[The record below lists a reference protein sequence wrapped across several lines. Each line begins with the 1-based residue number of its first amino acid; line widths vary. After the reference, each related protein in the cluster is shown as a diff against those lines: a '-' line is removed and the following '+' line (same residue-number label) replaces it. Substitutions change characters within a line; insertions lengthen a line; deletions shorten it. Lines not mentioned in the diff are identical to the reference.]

1 MRLGR
6 DDAPDG
12 VKACCP
18 DFYSRWQPSRP

>member
-12 VKACCP
+12 VK
-18 DFYSRWQPSRP
+18 SVLSGLSGRSQP